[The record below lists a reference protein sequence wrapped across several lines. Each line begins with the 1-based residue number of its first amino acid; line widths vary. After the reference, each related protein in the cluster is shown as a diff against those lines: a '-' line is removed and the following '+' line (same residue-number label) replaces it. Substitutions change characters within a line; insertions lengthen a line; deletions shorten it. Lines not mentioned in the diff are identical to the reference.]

1 MIGFVQING
10 LDKRKRFPHQQKV
23 KKLPSPDGDVTIDK
37 YLDGVCYS
45 TSYDVP
51 LFELLKLEK
60 HSLSIQF

>member
-37 YLDGVCYS
+37 YLDGVCNS
-45 TSYDVP
+45 NNGTSYEV
-51 LFELLKLEK
+51 E
-60 HSLSIQF
+60 